1 MKCPKC
7 DFENPDDTRFCGNCG
22 ASIRAQ
28 DDFPPNHTK
37 TVQTTMKDRSR
48 GAMLAGRYEII
59 EELGRGG
66 MGNVFRVVDKKLNEE
81 MALKI
86 LYPVIAADEKTIERF
101 KNELKFARKIIH
113 KNVCQMYDFS
123 EEERVPYI
131 TMEYVPGEDLKSVI
145 RMMGQLSSGRAISIA
160 KQVCQ
165 GLEEAHSLGIVHRD
179 LKPRNI
185 MIDKGGNAR
194 IMDFGIARSIRAEG
208 ITGDGIM
215 VGTPE
220 YMSPEQVQGEK
231 VDQRS
236 DVYAL
241 GVILFEMVTGKVPF
255 EGDTSLSI
263 ALKHKTELPPN
274 PQEYNSLIP
283 EELSLVILKCMEKEK
298 EKRYQ
303 SAKELLSELSKIEK
317 DISIE
322 ERIPTR
328 RKTRAITPKKRL
340 LPLLLPGILI
350 AGILI
355 ILGYILISRI
365 LPNRGMK
372 WKNSIAVLPV
382 EDLSLER
389 NQEAFCEGMTDALI
403 TNLHLLIPELKVI
416 SKRSVMKYKNTD
428 KDFNDIGK
436 ELQVAT
442 ILEMSLQIENSTIRV
457 NANLRSTKD
466 GSTLWSDIYE
476 DKLESLFAVQD
487 KISSAIAE
495 PLKVHFMKEKTSSV
509 RTREPANF
517 AAYEYYVK
525 GKYLIE
531 NKYYTDEKEEDF
543 QKGLKMYENALECD
557 PDYALAYYGLG
568 NAYEARYINEKD
580 EMFLELMKEY
590 YYKAYE
596 IDDNLAEANIGL
608 GWVHF
613 YQVDNDKAYDF
624 FARAFELEPYS
635 ADINWNV
642 GAFLRSIG
650 LYLKAIKY
658 YSRAIELEPLF
669 ITLYKSQVFCYM
681 FSGEFEKA
689 VNLLKKALEIEP
701 DNFDLHLY
709 YSRLLIMM
717 AEYDEAA
724 AELNKAEEISPDMPI
739 IQYQRAWIL
748 AAKGEKEKALRF
760 IRGRAPH
767 NYEVTC
773 IYSLLRMKEEAIKY
787 IKEGIEVGLKELGEL
802 MYPYLLLISNPCFE
816 SLRDDLRFKEIVKQQ
831 KKKYEEMLE
840 KYDKL

>member
-1 MKCPKC
+1 MKCSKC
-7 DFENPDDTRFCGNCG
+7 GFENPYDTRFCGNCG
-22 ASIRAQ
+22 ASFRAQ
-28 DDFPPNHTK
+28 DDFPSNHTK
-37 TVQTTMKDRSR
+37 TVQTPMKERSR
-48 GAMLAGRYEII
+48 GTVLAGRYEIV

-66 MGNVFRVVDKKLNEE
+66 MGNVYRVVDKKLNEE
-81 MALKI
+81 IALKI
-86 LYPVIAADEKTIERF
+86 LHPVIAADEKTIERF
-101 KNELKFARKIIH
+101 KNELKFARKIVH
-113 KNVCQMYDFS
+113 KNVCQMYDLS
-123 EEERVPYI
+123 EEEGTPYI
-131 TMEYVPGEDLKSVI
+131 TMEYVPGEDLKGMI
-145 RMMGQLSSGRAISIA
+145 RMMGQLSLGRALSIA

-165 GLEEAHSLGIVHRD
+165 GLEEAHNLGIVHRD

-185 MIDKGGNAR
+185 MIDKRGNAR
-194 IMDFGIARSIRAEG
+194 IMDFGIARSIRASG

-220 YMSPEQVQGEK
+220 YMSPEQVKGEK

-236 DVYAL
+236 DIYAM

-274 PQEYNSLIP
+274 PQEYNALIP
-283 EELSLVILKCMEKEK
+283 EELSQVILKCMEKEK

-303 SAKELLSELSKIEK
+303 SAKELLLELSKIERE
-317 DISIE
+317 ISIE

-328 RKTRAITPKKRL
+328 RKTRAITPKKQL
-340 LPLLLPGILI
+340 SSLLLPGILI

-355 ILGYILISRI
+355 ILGYIFISRI
-365 LPNRGMK
+365 LPPRGMK

-389 NQEAFCEGMTDALI
+389 NQDAFCEGMTDALI

-416 SKRSVMKYKNTD
+416 SKRSVMKYKNSD
-428 KDFNDIGK
+428 KDFTDIGK

-442 ILEMSLQIENSTIRV
+442 VLEMSLQIDNNTIRV
-457 NANLRSTKD
+457 TANLRSTED

-476 DKLESLFAVQD
+476 DKLESIFTIQD
-487 KISSAIAE
+487 KISAAIAE
-495 PLKVHFMKEKTSSV
+495 PLKVHFVTEKTSSV

-531 NKYYTDEKEEDF
+531 IKYYTDEKEEDF
-543 QKGLKMYENALECD
+543 QKGLKMYTKALESD

-608 GWVHF
+608 GWVYF
-613 YQVDNDKAYDF
+613 YQVNNDRAYDF
-624 FARAFELEPYS
+624 FARAFELDPYN

-650 LYLKAIKY
+650 LYRKAVKY

-669 ITLYKSQVFCYM
+669 IDFYKSQILCYM

-689 VNLLKKALEIEP
+689 ENPLKKALEIEP
-701 DNFDLHLY
+701 DDFGLHLY

-724 AELNKAEEISPDMPI
+724 RELDKAEKISPDMPV

-748 AAKGEKEKALRF
+748 AVKGEKDKALRF

-767 NYEVTC
+767 YYEVTC

-787 IKEGIEVGLKELGEL
+787 IKEGIELGLKEIGEY
-802 MYPYLLLISNPCFE
+802 MYTYLLLISNPCFD